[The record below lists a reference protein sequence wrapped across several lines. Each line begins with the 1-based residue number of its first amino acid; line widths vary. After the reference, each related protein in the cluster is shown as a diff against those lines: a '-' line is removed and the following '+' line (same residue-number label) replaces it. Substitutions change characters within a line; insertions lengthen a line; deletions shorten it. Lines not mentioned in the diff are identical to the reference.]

1 MFPPFSRL
9 TLAPGGQCGSTQIPD
24 ERLESGS
31 PVRCTRNAQ
40 QGRGMH
46 RHERHPVAGGDAPL
60 AALFEAEVLHGIREV
75 DVLAG
80 DARGCER
87 AVQGRAGGSDERL
100 PREVLSVTRLLPDE
114 HDAGR

>member
-1 MFPPFSRL
+1 MRSR
-9 TLAPGGQCGSTQIPD
+9 AAG
-24 ERLESGS
+24 
-31 PVRCTRNAQ
+31 CTVTSAIRSRA
-40 QGRGMH
+40 
-46 RHERHPVAGGDAPL
+46 GDAPL

-75 DVLAG
+75 DVPAG

-100 PREVLSVTRLLPDE
+100 PGEVLSVTRLLPDE